1 MTTKPA
7 SPPARP
13 VYRNIHITQIV
24 RYRLPLAG
32 IVSILHRISGGVM
45 FLALPLALWAFDASL
60 RSPESHDA
68 VARFLSNGAVKLI
81 LLGLFWALMHHLV
94 AGLRHLWMDAF
105 HAVSKAQG
113 QLLAMLTLAVSLG
126 LTALFGLKLLGVY

>member
-1 MTTKPA
+1 MTKPA

-24 RYRLPLAG
+24 TYRLPLAG
-32 IVSILHRISGGVM
+32 IVSILHRVSGAVL
-45 FLALPLALWAFDASL
+45 FLALPLVLWVFDDSL
-60 RSPESHDA
+60 RSADSFA
-68 VARFLSNGAVKLI
+68 AIAQFLSHWFVKLI

-94 AGLRHLWMDAF
+94 AGVRHLWMDAF

-113 QLLAMLTLAVSLG
+113 LQLAIITLAVSLG

>member
-1 MTTKPA
+1 MTKPA

-13 VYRNIHITQIV
+13 VYRNIHISQIV
-24 RYRLPLAG
+24 GYRLPLAG
-32 IVSILHRISGGVM
+32 LVSILHRISGAVM
-45 FLALPLALWAFDASL
+45 FLALPLVLWAFDDSL
-60 RSPESHDA
+60 RSADSHA
-68 VARFLSNGAVKLI
+68 TITQFFSHWFVKLI

-94 AGLRHLWMDAF
+94 AGVRHLWMDAF

-113 QLLAMLTLAVSLG
+113 LQLALITFAVSLG

>member
-32 IVSILHRISGGVM
+32 IVSILHRISGAVM
-45 FLALPLALWAFDASL
+45 FLALPLLLWVFDQSL
-60 RSPESHDA
+60 RSADGYAA
-68 VARFLSNGAVKLI
+68 VARLLSSGLVKLV
-81 LLGLFWALMHHLV
+81 LLGLFWALAHHLV

-105 HAVSKAQG
+105 HAVSKEQG
-113 QLLAMLTLAVSLG
+113 RQLAILTFVVSLG
-126 LTALFGLKLLGVY
+126 LTALFGLKLLGAY

>member
-1 MTTKPA
+1 MTQPA

-32 IVSILHRISGGVM
+32 IVSILHRISGAVM
-45 FLALPLALWAFDASL
+45 FLFLPLALWVLDASL
-60 RSPESHDA
+60 RSAESFAA
-68 VARFLSNGAVKLI
+68 VSQVLSFWLVKLI

-94 AGLRHLWMDAF
+94 AGLRHVWMDVF
-105 HAVSKAQG
+105 HAVSKKQG
-113 QLLAMLTLAVSLG
+113 RQLALLTFAVSLS
-126 LTALFGLKLLGVY
+126 LTALFALKLWGAY

>member
-1 MTTKPA
+1 MTKPA

-13 VYRNIHITQIV
+13 VYRNIHISQIV
-24 RYRLPLAG
+24 GYRLPLAG
-32 IVSILHRISGGVM
+32 LVSILHRISGAVM
-45 FLALPLALWAFDASL
+45 FLALPLVLWAFDDSL
-60 RSPESHDA
+60 RSADSHA
-68 VARFLSNGAVKLI
+68 AITQFFSHWFVKLI

-94 AGLRHLWMDAF
+94 AGVRHLWMDAF

-113 QLLAMLTLAVSLG
+113 LQLALITFAVSLG

>member
-1 MTTKPA
+1 MTKPA

-13 VYRNIHITQIV
+13 VYRNIHIGQIV
-24 RYRLPLAG
+24 GYRLPLAG
-32 IVSILHRISGGVM
+32 IVSILHRVSGAVM
-45 FLALPLALWAFDASL
+45 FLALPLVLWVFDDSL
-60 RSPESHDA
+60 RSAESHA
-68 VARFLSNGAVKLI
+68 AIGQFLSHWFVKLI

-94 AGLRHLWMDAF
+94 AGVRHLWMDAF

-113 QLLAMLTLAVSLG
+113 LQLARMTFAVSLG

>member
-1 MTTKPA
+1 MTKPA

-13 VYRNIHITQIV
+13 VYRNIHISQIV
-24 RYRLPLAG
+24 GYRLPLAG
-32 IVSILHRISGGVM
+32 LVSILHRISGAVM
-45 FLALPLALWAFDASL
+45 FLALPLVLWAFDDSL
-60 RSPESHDA
+60 RSADSHA
-68 VARFLSNGAVKLI
+68 TITQFLSHWFVKLI

-94 AGLRHLWMDAF
+94 AGVRHLWMDAF

-113 QLLAMLTLAVSLG
+113 LQLALITFAVSLG

>member
-1 MTTKPA
+1 MTKPA

-13 VYRNIHITQIV
+13 VYRNIHISQIV
-24 RYRLPLAG
+24 GYRLPLAG
-32 IVSILHRISGGVM
+32 LVSILHRISGAVM
-45 FLALPLALWAFDASL
+45 FLALPLVLWAFDDSL
-60 RSPESHDA
+60 RSADSHA
-68 VARFLSNGAVKLI
+68 TITQFLSHWFVKII

-94 AGLRHLWMDAF
+94 AGVRHLWMDAF

-113 QLLAMLTLAVSLG
+113 QQLALLTFAVSLG

>member
-1 MTTKPA
+1 MTKPA

-24 RYRLPLAG
+24 SYRLPLAG
-32 IVSILHRISGGVM
+32 IVSILHRVSGAVM
-45 FLALPLALWAFDASL
+45 FLALPLVLWAFDASL
-60 RSPESHDA
+60 RSPDSHA
-68 VARFLSNGAVKLI
+68 AIAQFLSHGVVKLV

-94 AGLRHLWMDAF
+94 AGVRHLWMDAF

-113 QLLAMLTLAVSLG
+113 LQLAVITFVVSLG
-126 LTALFGLKLLGVY
+126 LTGLFGLKLLGVY

>member
-1 MTTKPA
+1 MTKPA

-13 VYRNIHITQIV
+13 VYRNIHISQIV
-24 RYRLPLAG
+24 SYRLPLAG
-32 IVSILHRISGGVM
+32 LVSILHRVSGAVM
-45 FLALPLALWAFDASL
+45 FLALPLVLWAFDDSL
-60 RSPESHDA
+60 RSADIHA
-68 VARFLSNGAVKLI
+68 AIAQFLSHWFVKLI

-94 AGLRHLWMDAF
+94 AGVRHLWMDAF

-113 QLLAMLTLAVSLG
+113 LQLALITFAVSLG

>member
-1 MTTKPA
+1 MTKPA

-13 VYRNIHITQIV
+13 AYRNIHITQIV
-24 RYRLPLAG
+24 GYRLPLAG
-32 IVSILHRISGGVM
+32 LVSILHRISGAVM
-45 FLALPLALWAFDASL
+45 FLALPLVLWAFDDSL
-60 RSPESHDA
+60 RSADSHA
-68 VARFLSNGAVKLI
+68 TITQFLSHWFVKLI

-94 AGLRHLWMDAF
+94 AGVRHLWMDAF

-113 QLLAMLTLAVSLG
+113 LQLALITFAVSLG